1 MELTSGS
8 KLQDRCLLPV
18 HQGTRATLTGV
29 AQRKRAGLITP
40 RSYDRNVSP
49 VSLHFALYRSGAR
62 LHIRHFNRHG
72 AEEARGAHNSEVT
85 RSKRVAGIHFNLPA
99 LQKQAVKL
107 DVKRSW
113 HWYNSEEEV
122 DCRSKVVRSKL
133 TVNAIQFTSFTETGG
148 DN

>member
-1 MELTSGS
+1 
-8 KLQDRCLLPV
+8 
-18 HQGTRATLTGV
+18 
-29 AQRKRAGLITP
+29 
-40 RSYDRNVSP
+40 
-49 VSLHFALYRSGAR
+49 
-62 LHIRHFNRHG
+62 
-72 AEEARGAHNSEVT
+72 
-85 RSKRVAGIHFNLPA
+85 LPA

>member
-1 MELTSGS
+1 M
-8 KLQDRCLLPV
+8 
-18 HQGTRATLTGV
+18 HQGTRATLTGM
-29 AQRKRAGLITP
+29 AQRL
-40 RSYDRNVSP
+40 
-49 VSLHFALYRSGAR
+49 
-62 LHIRHFNRHG
+62 
-72 AEEARGAHNSEVT
+72 ARGAHNSEVT

-113 HWYNSEEEV
+113 HWCNSAEEM